1 VPARSR
7 RAAIPCGNFMGTI
20 HLSETLTLSN
30 GGNTHSGSFSLDFF
44 DPSGNFLF
52 EVAGNVTGERIS
64 VD

>member
-1 VPARSR
+1 
-7 RAAIPCGNFMGTI
+7 MGTI